1 MLMRASVAMLH
12 RNVHN
17 LSEYAQCGV
26 LPVRNLL
33 T

>member
-1 MLMRASVAMLH
+1 MLMRVSVAMLH

-17 LSEYAQCGV
+17 LTEYAQCGV
-26 LPVRNLL
+26 LLVRSLL